1 MWIGALLMTKRNFQ
15 MIIAQSIEN
24 SENGVATI
32 KNPTLSLG
40 MRYMPSNVTFD
51 VMLILD
57 SVEINKQS
65 MHIKTWVEPIGGDA
79 IPESTIEFD
88 IKNDPT
94 DNQHLGS
101 NISRLQFI
109 NVPFEKDGDY
119 QIVAQV
125 DGEQFGH
132 NFRIFKLTPAEE

>member
-1 MWIGALLMTKRNFQ
+1 MTKRNFQ

-40 MRYMPSNVTFD
+40 MKYMPSNVTFD

-57 SVEINKQS
+57 SVEINKES
-65 MHIKTWVEPIGGDA
+65 MHVKTWVERVGGDA

-88 IKNDPT
+88 INNDPN

-109 NVPFEKDGDY
+109 NVPFEHEGDY
-119 QIVAQV
+119 KIVAQV
-125 DGEQFGH
+125 DEEKFEH
-132 NFRIFKLTPAEE
+132 NFRIFKVKTANE